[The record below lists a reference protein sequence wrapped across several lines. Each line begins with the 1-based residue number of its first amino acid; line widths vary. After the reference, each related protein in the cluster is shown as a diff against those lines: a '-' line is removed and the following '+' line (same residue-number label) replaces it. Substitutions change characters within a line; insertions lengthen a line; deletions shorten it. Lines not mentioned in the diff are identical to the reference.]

1 LENSQ
6 GQGKEFVVVDETSK
20 NDHLMARRYGY
31 AMSGERAD
39 LVDVFV
45 RGDRYSLLAAMTT
58 EGYIAVNVVPGSY
71 DGLAFFDF
79 IAEEVVELTRSHI
92 ISSHSIADS

>member
-1 LENSQ
+1 
-6 GQGKEFVVVDETSK
+6 
-20 NDHLMARRYGY
+20 MP
-31 AMSGERAD
+31 GECAD

-58 EGYIAVNVVPGSY
+58 EGYIAVNVVPGSH

-79 IAEEVVELTRSHI
+79 IAEEVVESTPPHTI
-92 ISSHSIADS
+92 